1 MITEEEIKKNM
12 VAIKLK
18 NVSVKSGD
26 RFRNNQNY
34 TMTFWKKD
42 GIDENSTVD
51 DIRDLIISKYS
62 NRVLLNKSS
71 QIEIVDVS
79 PVSET

>member
-1 MITEEEIKKNM
+1 M

-51 DIRDLIISKYS
+51 DIRDLIVFKYS
-62 NRVLLNKSS
+62 NIVLLNKSS
-71 QIEIVDVS
+71 QIEIIA
-79 PVSET
+79 TIFLITLNQTL

>member
-1 MITEEEIKKNM
+1 M

-34 TMTFWKKD
+34 TMVFWKKD
-42 GIDENSTVD
+42 GIDETSTVD
-51 DIRDLIISKYS
+51 DIRELIVSKYS
-62 NRVLLNKSS
+62 NRVTLNKSS

-79 PVSET
+79 KTWT

>member
-1 MITEEEIKKNM
+1 MFRFLKQLNFRNM
-12 VAIKLK
+12 VSIKLK

-34 TMTFWKKD
+34 TMVFWKKD
-42 GIDENSTVD
+42 GIDETSTIE
-51 DIRDLIISKYS
+51 DIRELIVSKYS
-62 NRVLLNKSS
+62 NRVVLNKSS

-79 PVSET
+79 

>member
-1 MITEEEIKKNM
+1 M
-12 VAIKLK
+12 VSVKLK

-26 RFRNNQNY
+26 RFRKNQNY

-62 NRVLLNKSS
+62 NRVLLNKTS
-71 QIEIVDVS
+71 QIKIVDVS
-79 PVSET
+79 YVSKT

>member
-1 MITEEEIKKNM
+1 MKNM
-12 VAIKLK
+12 VLVKLK

-51 DIRDLIISKYS
+51 DIRDLIISKYF

-79 PVSET
+79 LVSKT